1 MDIWIPYFSKRLAN
15 IEFCSWY
22 IYRAIYI
29 HLSLHLCEFPIYIYN
44 AAGYVCYNWF
54 YPNGWN
60 FASINRK
67 HNFKNERSYMYV
79 RGIDFDPVCDFVIGF
94 WITGLMLWG
103 HWYELEIRQNFIGQW
118 ALAQHRFTK
127 IQMFQNSCVTSR
139 EMCNYSCRLCP
150 KQNVNRNTWIIW

>member
-22 IYRAIYI
+22 IYRAVYI
-29 HLSLHLCEFPIYIYN
+29 HLSLHLCEFLIYIYN

-60 FASINRK
+60 FVSINRK

-94 WITGLMLWG
+94 WTYWVNALRLLIQIRNKTKL
-103 HWYELEIRQNFIGQW
+103 HWSMSARATSIYKDPNVSKSMCYLLEKCAIIH
-118 ALAQHRFTK
+118 ADYAP
-127 IQMFQNSCVTSR
+127 SR
-139 EMCNYSCRLCP
+139 LL
-150 KQNVNRNTWIIW
+150 IAIH